1 MQVTNSFVL
10 EKRTSETIWY
20 DIDCTNILDTLEVI
34 ESITSVTADQPGLV
48 LLAPAVNVEPFIFP
62 DKMVAEIGK
71 AISVQI
77 SEGTIEPPQVNQ
89 LYTIRALFVTS
100 ESNTR
105 EATVLLNVTNL
116 PVQTGRIC

>member
-10 EKRTSETIWY
+10 EKRTSEAIWY
-20 DIDCTNILDTLEVI
+20 DIDCTNILDVTEII
-34 ESITSVTADQPGLV
+34 ESITGVTADQPGLV
-48 LLAPAVNVEPFIFP
+48 IAAPAINPEPIVFP
-62 DKMVAEIGK
+62 DKIVAEAGK
-71 AISVQI
+71 VISMQI

-89 LYTIRALFVTS
+89 LYTIRALFQTS